1 MGALRVHAG
10 RVANAANSSSANLI
24 IDPGYNTF
32 DWLMASGMR
41 ADLER
46 SGSFGGGVSHIL
58 KEVSHQTGMALGVG
72 TLDMIECE
80 EALESGVL
88 VAGAKNY
95 DFTPF
100 RAVAEGVADDV
111 IDRFINALNFN
122 RRFSQIIMTGGG
134 AKFYANAL
142 RKRFP

>member
-1 MGALRVHAG
+1 MQHMTWYLLTTSNVG
-10 RVANAANSSSANLI
+10 SSL
-24 IDPGYNTF
+24 
-32 DWLMASGMR
+32 DWAPTKNNHPL
-41 ADLER
+41 
-46 SGSFGGGVSHIL
+46 
-58 KEVSHQTGMALGVG
+58 ALGVR

-100 RAVAEGVADDV
+100 RAVAEGVTDDV

-122 RRFSQIIMTGGG
+122 RRFS
-134 AKFYANAL
+134 
-142 RKRFP
+142 